1 VRIQPREAEVL
12 DPTQRS
18 GGQRVDGVVRCRLP
32 PRHLLEERPH
42 LRPVHADDSSRER
55 LRWRTVL
62 PLAKHTLDLLAL
74 GAAAGAAV
82 ALLLALAAHLR
93 VARLRRGLRTLEGPE
108 GPQSVLE
115 AIGATRRD
123 TAELRQRIE
132 AARTELDG
140 ARADLADA
148 LRHVAV
154 VRYDAFGDMGGRLSF
169 TAALLDDA
177 GDGLVLTSIHG
188 RSEARTYAK
197 GIKGGK
203 SEQSLSPEEEQSIE
217 LALRGPGSRGS
228 GVRGSGARGT
238 ARG

>member
-1 VRIQPREAEVL
+1 
-12 DPTQRS
+12 
-18 GGQRVDGVVRCRLP
+18 
-32 PRHLLEERPH
+32 
-42 LRPVHADDSSRER
+42 
-55 LRWRTVL
+55 VL

-74 GAAAGAAV
+74 GAAAGAALAV
-82 ALLLALAAHLR
+82 LLALAAHAR
-93 VARLRRGLRTLEGPE
+93 VARLGRGFRALEGAD

-115 AIGATRRD
+115 AISSTRRE
-123 TAELRQRIE
+123 TADLRRQIMT
-132 AARTELDG
+132 ARQELDG

-197 GIKGGK
+197 GVKGGK

-217 LALRGPGSRGS
+217 LALKGPGR
-228 GVRGSGARGT
+228 
-238 ARG
+238 

>member
-1 VRIQPREAEVL
+1 M
-12 DPTQRS
+12 
-18 GGQRVDGVVRCRLP
+18 
-32 PRHLLEERPH
+32 
-42 LRPVHADDSSRER
+42 
-55 LRWRTVL
+55 L

-74 GAAAGAAV
+74 GAAAGAGV
-82 ALLLALAAHLR
+82 ALLLALAAHAR
-93 VARLRRGLRTLEGPE
+93 VSGLRRGFRALEGAD

-115 AIGATRRD
+115 AIGETRRD
-123 TAELRQRIE
+123 TAELRQQIS
-132 AARTELDG
+132 AAHQELAR

-197 GIKGGK
+197 GIKAGK

-217 LALRGPGSRGS
+217 LALKGPGR
-228 GVRGSGARGT
+228 
-238 ARG
+238 

>member
-1 VRIQPREAEVL
+1 
-12 DPTQRS
+12 
-18 GGQRVDGVVRCRLP
+18 
-32 PRHLLEERPH
+32 
-42 LRPVHADDSSRER
+42 
-55 LRWRTVL
+55 VL

-82 ALLLALAAHLR
+82 ALLLALAAHAR
-93 VARLRRGLRTLEGPE
+93 VGRLRRGFRALDGAD

-115 AIGATRRD
+115 AIAGTRRE
-123 TAELRQRIE
+123 TAELREEITS
-132 AARTELDG
+132 ARHELDR
-140 ARADLADA
+140 ARRDLADS
-148 LRHVAV
+148 LRHVSV

-217 LALRGPGSRGS
+217 LALKGP
-228 GVRGSGARGT
+228 AR
-238 ARG
+238 